1 MNDINEE
8 NEQDYLDI
16 LGDVYLDEGYCGDH
30 ND

>member
-1 MNDINEE
+1 MNDTNEE

-16 LGDVYLDEGYCGDH
+16 LGDVYLDEEYYGDH